1 MGFRLVQKRKG
12 ALQTR
17 ICGSLQHPNRRT
29 NNYHHEQGFGHD
41 QNKKQKQKTKTKNK
55 NKNKNKNKKQKQ
67 KTKTKKKMNLPDTIV
82 TLTGVACD
90 NM

>member
-41 QNKKQKQKTKTKNK
+41 QNEKHFHRMADGLFRVEPSQQEEGLYRNSIHRTGQKQREESY
-55 NKNKNKNKKQKQ
+55 
-67 KTKTKKKMNLPDTIV
+67 LS
-82 TLTGVACD
+82 
-90 NM
+90 